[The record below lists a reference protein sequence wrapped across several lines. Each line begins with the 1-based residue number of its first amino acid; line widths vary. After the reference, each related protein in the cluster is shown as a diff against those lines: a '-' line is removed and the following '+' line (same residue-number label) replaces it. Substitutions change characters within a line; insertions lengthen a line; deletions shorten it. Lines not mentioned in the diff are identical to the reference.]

1 LRSKRIIARRN
12 LSALFAVIAFAAGNF
27 ILPGVIAGQESGTKP
42 ASVVKPQ
49 TFVSLDPVPLGQEFQ
64 IAVNVEISHGYHMN
78 SHHPSDPY
86 LIPTNL
92 TLQAPAGIEI
102 LDTIYPAGRDQKFTF
117 SPDKPLNVYSGN
129 VTLKLKLRAGTSV
142 PLGATTIPMT
152 LRYQACNDTT
162 CLPPVKLPV
171 DAKFVVAAA
180 NEKARPVHPEVFA
193 PQSSTK

>member
-1 LRSKRIIARRN
+1 MARRK
-12 LSALFAVIAFAAGNF
+12 LPMLFALIAFAAA
-27 ILPGVIAGQESGTKP
+27 IAAMPSVIAGQDSGTKP
-42 ASVVKPQ
+42 TSVVRPQ
-49 TFVSLDPVPLGQEFQ
+49 TFVSLDPVPLGHEFQ
-64 IAVNVEISHGYHMN
+64 IAVNIEIAHGYHMN

-92 TLQAPAGIEI
+92 TPQAPAGVEI

-117 SPDKPLNVYSGN
+117 SPDKPLNVYSGT
-129 VTLKLKLRAGTSV
+129 VTLKLKLRAGASV
-142 PLGATTIPMT
+142 PLGPSTIPIT

-180 NEKARPVHPEVFA
+180 TEKAHPIHPEIFV
-193 PQSSTK
+193 PQTSSK

>member
-1 LRSKRIIARRN
+1 MTWRKIAMT
-12 LSALFAVIAFAAGNF
+12 LLLVALAAGNWF
-27 ILPGVIAGQESGTKP
+27 LAENISAQDPGPKS

-64 IAVNVEISHGYHMN
+64 IAVNIEIAHGYHMN

-92 TLQAPAGIEI
+92 TPQAPAGIEI

-142 PLGATTIPMT
+142 PLGATTIPIT

-162 CLPPVKLPV
+162 CLPPMKLPV
-171 DAKFVVAAA
+171 DAKFVVAPA
-180 NEKARPVHPEVFA
+180 NEKARPVHPEIFA
-193 PQSSTK
+193 PQPSSK